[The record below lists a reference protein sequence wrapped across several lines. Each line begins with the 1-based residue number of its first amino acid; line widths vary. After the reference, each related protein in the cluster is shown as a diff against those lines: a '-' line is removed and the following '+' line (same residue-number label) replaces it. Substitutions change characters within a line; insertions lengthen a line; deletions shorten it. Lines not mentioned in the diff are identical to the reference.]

1 MTLKYLPGEAV
12 YSLSTPFTTVDT
24 QGSPILYFFLSKGS
38 SYQFYERKIKASGRK
53 IVTANQL
60 HEYVGRRVNLA
71 AWSTTGTEVRIYN
84 GAPMEFVSFEDET
97 AIFETVFFARRRNA
111 SARFCI

>member
-38 SYQFYERKIKASGRK
+38 SYQFY
-53 IVTANQL
+53 
-60 HEYVGRRVNLA
+60 
-71 AWSTTGTEVRIYN
+71 
-84 GAPMEFVSFEDET
+84 
-97 AIFETVFFARRRNA
+97 
-111 SARFCI
+111 